1 MAGETV
7 LDLDLETNSWAKY
20 PALQGSPGGTSRQ
33 FQVVTTPNVS
43 GWGGYTGRLECGP
56 SDQWQDGSYRALA
69 CNYGTGENI
78 GQTYWFAFWWNLPT
92 QFPSGTLL
100 WELHH
105 ANVLSTANGGLRS
118 LAPHALHVRNGGL
131 YWRLVGGYASANQGY
146 PYWEPNIPIPGLETQ
161 PVGEAIWFKVK
172 IRFQEMSAYDSNTG
186 GTVDVYWRTA
196 SDTTYWSSPA
206 LSRSGVST
214 LPYDT
219 TQNVHASP
227 LYQCI
232 GVYPGQNQPSSALVA
247 YTGGT
252 RRRLSEVSAE
262 AAFTQY
268 TSPTD
273 PPSSEPHVGNWVST
287 GAVQASTDGTPPVI
301 NPDQY
306 ISDWVLTGSVDT
318 TSATQQVVQATV
330 DRYRH
335 LHRDRRG
342 GPFQHPYG
350 APTGRGKGRR

>member
-7 LDLDLETNSWAKY
+7 LDLDLETNSWSKY
-20 PALQGSPGGTSRQ
+20 PALQGAPGQTSAQ
-33 FQVVTTPNVS
+33 FQVVTTPVVS
-43 GWGGYTGRLECGP
+43 GWGQYTGRLRCGP
-56 SDQWQDGSYRALA
+56 SDVWQDGSYRALA

-78 GQTYWFAFWWNLPT
+78 GQEYWYGFHWNLPT

-105 ANVLSTANGGLRS
+105 ANILSTTDGGLRS
-118 LAPHALHVRNGGL
+118 LAPHALHVRSGGF
-131 YWRLVGGYASANQGY
+131 YWRLVGGFSSANQGY
-146 PYWEPNIPIPGLETQ
+146 PYFEPNIPIPGLTPH
-161 PVGEAIWFKVK
+161 PVGEPVYFKVK
-172 IRFQEMSAYDSNTG
+172 IKFQEMSAYDSNTP

-196 SDTTYWSSPA
+196 SDTTYWSTPA
-206 LSRSGVST
+206 ISRSGVST

-219 TQNVHASP
+219 SRNIHASP

-232 GVYPGQNQPSSALVA
+232 GIYPGQNQPSTDLIA

-268 TSPTD
+268 ESQPD
-273 PPSSEPHVGNWVST
+273 PPSSEPHIGNWVDT

-306 ISDWVLTGSVDT
+306 LSDWVLTGAVDT
-318 TSATQQVVQATV
+318 QSASQQEVAATV

-342 GPFQHPYG
+342 GPFQRPYSG
-350 APTGRGKGRR
+350 GRG